1 MTSILHQQT
10 PSLVSL
16 PLSHVDKVVQSVT
29 NATKRLSQIST
40 NTNNSAKKR
49 KAQNKIG
56 PWKLGRTLGRGSTGR
71 VRLAKN
77 VRTGKLAAVKIVPK
91 LNFKKLENPKYKNH
105 DATRLPYGIE
115 REIIIMKLISHPNI
129 MGLYDVWENKNDL
142 YLILEYIEGGELFD
156 YLIKRGRLL
165 EVEAINYFRQIIQ
178 GIGYLHQ
185 FNICHRDL
193 KPENLLLDFD
203 KKIKI
208 ADFGMAALEVD
219 ERLLETSCGSPHYA
233 SPEIVAGKNYHG
245 APSDIWSCGIILF
258 ALLTGHLPFD
268 DENIRKLLMKVQN
281 GRFIMPT
288 DLSWEAKDLISKM
301 LQVNPNNRIPIEGI
315 LRHPL
320 LTKHA
325 GSPDDDARELDLI
338 LHSTIKP
345 IQSMDSIDT
354 EIVRNLCILFHNCPE
369 EQIIK
374 CLLSPNKSP
383 EKMFYY
389 LLMKYR
395 NEHSYSSGSYNY
407 ADDDT
412 DITPSGSKQTLPRST
427 SVIKTTVT
435 TQTGEQLV
443 TIQKIPHSASSSS
456 STSTRKKALSN
467 ITNASFTASN
477 AHKKKTLLKNTVISR
492 KSSATSLKQ
501 ATNRVLLLQSH
512 TQNLPLNT
520 QENKPI
526 LRKLTPGF
534 LDLMSSIGPEEDRE
548 TTRAETD
555 FNDENKE
562 NMLGGVPDNTIV
574 QFEKVCQDLFG
585 SGVDTKSIYNLSM
598 SLDKRNISI
607 ETLNKLKILNN
618 RMSKASLLLPQAVET
633 NQNEHIR
640 KLSKVER
647 IERKLAKEV
656 QQRNDDRERIMKE
669 KELSFN
675 LEAEEKRQSLILQT
689 KQKEALKKISDIQAH
704 RIGSAPIPPHR
715 ISSLDPKTTASPLLR
730 ARSLQQKITTS
741 KTINAKNSIVLQRFG
756 IEMNNLSTSKSL
768 SRSSS
773 LMKTSTSKNLAG
785 ILANGVDS
793 QFEADTETSSRNK
806 DVEVN
811 GNSNES
817 LQETIPNSKHSTY
830 SFQSSKRENSRST
843 IAYRSMLDAI
853 DESKGSVK
861 QVSAIME
868 NENSLDEDNEVDAKE
883 KSFHSKNDLIPNPRF
898 SRISFNGLLNADSTV
913 MAAANNNFSSGTVV
927 KRGNRQL
934 LTTKKGNGLITKAP
948 SSEFL
953 GLGIKVSDGPE
964 KEDDSSCYSKNFIS
978 IPSVEEHTT
987 NVSSLERNAIS
998 INDSDTLSSGTIAED
1013 YELSDRLINMNDDY
1027 ISRERIVHSSTIN
1040 MSQLGDPNK
1049 KASSSRKTSGKTS
1062 HGSRETLV
1070 AEEGKELISSM
1081 YKSYET
1087 LYSGKTKAAKSKDLA
1102 DDQRSTFNADVL
1114 NVDILDSSSLNENT
1128 RSSSHS
1134 PSILKALDD
1143 GDMNEGENSSEV
1155 GSVLDD
1161 HDEEETQGV
1170 ERNGTVKSSLRR
1182 SQASTQIF
1190 STMKMNEKATP
1201 TEEQKK
1207 APASF
1212 SKTAIDSKP
1221 LPNANTT
1228 PKESVFRRLSLKP
1241 KREAPKAPEVQV
1253 WEKEKLHGH
1262 NRFSG
1267 ISVRSNAKQVF
1278 SPKMTDTPKVGSW
1291 FRRFFLSFGKS
1302 PRDEAVS
1309 DDKETRAS
1317 RRDVFII
1324 DTTISA
1330 HELMRVIRN
1339 QMKMK
1344 EIEGSVTQVDIDEEF
1359 ALINGVIP
1367 SKFARGRKLH
1377 FKIEIID
1384 LVNTSSLHL
1393 LKIRGS
1399 RTGFKNLVNVVQFVV
1414 KQEEEATNVRRESGY
1429 KFSGYKA

>member
-10 PSLVSL
+10 PSFVSL
-16 PLSHVDKVVQSVT
+16 PLGHVDKVVQSVT

-156 YLIKRGRLL
+156 YLIERGRLL
-165 EVEAINYFRQIIQ
+165 EVEAINYFRQIIH

-219 ERLLETSCGSPHYA
+219 EKLLETSCGSPHYA

-301 LQVNPNNRIPIEGI
+301 LQVNPDDRITIEGI

-325 GSPDDDARELDLI
+325 GSPDDEARELDLI
-338 LHSTIKP
+338 LHSNIKP
-345 IQSMDSIDT
+345 IQSMDGIDA

-395 NEHSYSSGSYNY
+395 NEHSYSSGTYNY

-412 DITPSGSKQTLPRST
+412 DITPSASKQTLPRST
-427 SVIKTTVT
+427 SVIRTTLT
-435 TQTGEQLV
+435 NPTGEQLI

-456 STSTRKKALSN
+456 STSTKKKALSN
-467 ITNASFTASN
+467 ITNSSFTASN
-477 AHKKKTLLKNTVISR
+477 AHNKKKLIKKNMISR
-492 KSSATSLKQ
+492 KGSTTSVKQ
-501 ATNRVLLLQSH
+501 LTHRVLLLQSH
-512 TQNLPLNT
+512 SQNLPLNT

-534 LDLMSSIGPEEDRE
+534 LDLMSNIGPEESSTVAKIDVDTNE
-548 TTRAETD
+548 
-555 FNDENKE
+555 ENKE
-562 NMLGGVPDNTIV
+562 NMAGGIPDATIL

-585 SGVDTKSIYNLSM
+585 SAVDTKSIYNLSM
-598 SLDKRNISI
+598 SLDKRNIST

-618 RMSKASLLLPQAVET
+618 RMSRASLSLPEAEKSHLK
-633 NQNEHIR
+633 EHER
-640 KLSKVER
+640 KLSKVEK
-647 IERKLAKEV
+647 IERKLAQEV
-656 QQRNDDRERIMKE
+656 QQRNDDRERLLKE
-669 KELSFN
+669 REMSLKVK
-675 LEAEEKRQSLILQT
+675 AEEKRQSLLIQER
-689 KQKEALKKISDIQAH
+689 QKEALKKISDIQAH
-704 RIGSAPIPPHR
+704 RISSAPIPPHR
-715 ISSLDPKTTASPLLR
+715 VSSLDPKTSSSPLLR
-730 ARSLQQKITTS
+730 ARSLHQKTAMS
-741 KTINAKNSIVLQRFG
+741 KTINTKNSIILQRFG
-756 IEMNNLSTSKSL
+756 IDVFSTSNTL

-773 LMKTSTSKNLAG
+773 LMKTSTSRNLAG
-785 ILANGVDS
+785 ILADDAAS
-793 QFEADTETSSRNK
+793 QNQNDVEAFSNKSDTEVKKESNVSLHETFRTSKTS
-806 DVEVN
+806 
-811 GNSNES
+811 
-817 LQETIPNSKHSTY
+817 THSIQ
-830 SFQSSKRENSRST
+830 SFERENSRSSVG
-843 IAYRSMLDAI
+843 YRSMLDAI
-853 DESKGSVK
+853 DESKAPAK
-861 QVSAIME
+861 KSASAMVE
-868 NENSLDEDNEVDAKE
+868 EPLMVEDTESQTERQRNL
-883 KSFHSKNDLIPNPRF
+883 SQIDLIPNPRF
-898 SRISFNGLLNADSTV
+898 STVSFNGLLTADSST
-913 MAAANNNFSSGTVV
+913 MDATKNNLSSGTVIR
-927 KRGNRQL
+927 KTNRQL
-934 LTTKKGNGLITKAP
+934 LATKKGNGVISKAP
-948 SSEFL
+948 SSDFL
-953 GLGIKVSDGPE
+953 ALGIIVPSSTE
-964 KEDDSSCYSKNFIS
+964 KEDESSIYSRNFVS
-978 IPSVEEHTT
+978 IPSVEEHHTT
-987 NVSSLERNAIS
+987 NISSLERDAIS
-998 INDSDTLSSGTIAED
+998 INESKTLSSGTIAEEF
-1013 YELSDRLINMNDDY
+1013 ELSDHLINMNVKSNHEG
-1027 ISRERIVHSSTIN
+1027 INHSSSIQISN
-1040 MSQLGDPNK
+1040 LSNLDRKG
-1049 KASSSRKTSGKTS
+1049 SSSRKTSGKTS
-1062 HGSRETLV
+1062 NGSRETLV
-1070 AEEGKELISSM
+1070 AEGGHELISSM
-1081 YKSYET
+1081 YRSYET
-1087 LYSGKTKAAKSKDLA
+1087 LYSKKTQSAEPKECAN
-1102 DDQRSTFNADVL
+1102 DQASTFKTDVL
-1114 NVDILDSSSLNENT
+1114 NVEILDSSSLNENT

-1134 PSILKALDD
+1134 QSILKDLDD
-1143 GDMNEGENSSEV
+1143 GHMDVECNSFENASILEGN
-1155 GSVLDD
+1155 
-1161 HDEEETQGV
+1161 DETESRHV
-1170 ERNGTVKSSLRR
+1170 DRDGTVKSSLRR

-1190 STMKMNEKATP
+1190 STMKKNVEADPKEDEA
-1201 TEEQKK
+1201 
-1207 APASF
+1207 AVPASTTETD
-1212 SKTAIDSKP
+1212 TA
-1221 LPNANTT
+1221 
-1228 PKESVFRRLSLKP
+1228 PKESSDGHAKGSGLRRLSLKP

-1253 WEKEKLHGH
+1253 WEKEKRNGH

-1267 ISVRSNAKQVF
+1267 ISIRSNAKQFF
-1278 SPKMTDTPKVGSW
+1278 SPKLSDTPKVGSW
-1291 FRRFFLSFGKS
+1291 FRRFFQSFGKGS
-1302 PRDEAVS
+1302 QPEVDAT
-1309 DDKETRAS
+1309 DKETQAS
-1317 RRDVFII
+1317 LRDVFII
-1324 DTTISA
+1324 DTSISA
-1330 HELMRVIRN
+1330 HDLMRVIRN

-1359 ALINGVIP
+1359 ALISGVIP

-1384 LVNTSSLHL
+1384 LVNSSSLHL
-1393 LKIRGS
+1393 LKTRGS
-1399 RTGFKNLVNVVQFVV
+1399 RTGFKNLVKVVLFVV
-1414 KQEEEATNVRRESGY
+1414 KQEEEASNVRRESGY
-1429 KFSGYKA
+1429 NFTGYKAPV